1 MCGYAGTGK
10 STLIGIFDKY
20 LKSKYIKPKYSAPTH
35 RANAVT
41 RMNNPE
47 ADVSTLHSL
56 FGLTNVI
63 DLTDGNYDLRKLKN
77 QQRNRPKLKDGSV
90 LIIDE
95 ASMIS
100 KGLF

>member
-1 MCGYAGTGK
+1 
-10 STLIGIFDKY
+10 
-20 LKSKYIKPKYSAPTH
+20 
-35 RANAVT
+35 
-41 RMNNPE
+41 MNNPE